1 MRMDDSVSIGKHKA
15 ALQLQARSQVQ
26 LQAQLRCDDDVQTVI
41 LCQLTSVGLECG
53 VPWQIDASKRGDDP
67 YIGPSP
73 V

>member
-15 ALQLQARSQVQ
+15 VLQLQARSQAQ
-26 LQAQLRCDDDVQTVI
+26 LQCDDDVQTVI
-41 LCQLTSVGLECG
+41 LRQLTSVGLECG

-67 YIGPSP
+67 HIGPSP